1 VGRTISSNRR
11 GEERRDL
18 IEIVDPLE
26 SCFNPLTDLNETSN
40 ERVRML
46 SPVAESFDGS
56 MDASPPFDVP
66 DPNPLVLGKTR
77 TEMTRVVRNDD
88 AEGFSRRR

>member
-26 SCFNPLTDLNETSN
+26 SCFNPLTDLNESSN

-46 SPVAESFDGS
+46 SPMAESFDGNVN
-56 MDASPPFDVP
+56 ATPPFDVP
-66 DPNPLVLGKTR
+66 DPLPLALGKTR
-77 TEMTRVVRNDD
+77 AEMTRVVRNDD
-88 AEGFSRRR
+88 PEGFRRRR